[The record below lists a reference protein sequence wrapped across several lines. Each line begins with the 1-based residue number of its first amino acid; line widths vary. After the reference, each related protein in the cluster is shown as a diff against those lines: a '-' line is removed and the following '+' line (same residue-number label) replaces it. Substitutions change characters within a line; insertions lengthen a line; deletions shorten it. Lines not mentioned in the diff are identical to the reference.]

1 MKLNFKN
8 PARLLTGIEDLQ
20 TTKMTRPAGLTGAKS
35 PNPAKSKQILDRR
48 TMTGRG
54 NKPMVKKK
62 T

>member
-1 MKLNFKN
+1 MKSYQR
-8 PARLLTGIEDLQ
+8 PARFMTGMEDLQ
-20 TTKMTRPAGLTGAKS
+20 TTKMTRPAGLTSAKS
-35 PNPAKSKQILDRR
+35 PNPAKPKQILDRS